1 MHDLHLANQILR
13 IALEYAQKN
22 GLKKIN
28 SIKIE
33 LGDIVEHGERITPEN
48 LRFNFN
54 LLSKD
59 TPAQGAELL
68 IIPVKGELWRLVEIE
83 GETGSKL

>member
-1 MHDLHLANQILR
+1 
-13 IALEYAQKN
+13 
-22 GLKKIN
+22 
-28 SIKIE
+28 
-33 LGDIVEHGERITPEN
+33 